1 VATPKTSDSRGAHD
15 ALDLHNELVLL
26 GAGALSLFRK
36 LARLLEV
43 ERQTPSRT
51 PDDAWLCAGLGV
63 ISLARTLE
71 RWLGHAALT
80 GAAEPDAAPAEA
92 EPASESWLR

>member
-1 VATPKTSDSRGAHD
+1 MAIPKPSDSRGAHD

-36 LARLLEV
+36 LAQLLEV
-43 ERQTPSRT
+43 ERQTSERT

-71 RWLGHAALT
+71 RWLGHAALS
-80 GAAEPDAAPAEA
+80 GAEDPEMAPAEA
-92 EPASESWLR
+92 EPASGSWLR